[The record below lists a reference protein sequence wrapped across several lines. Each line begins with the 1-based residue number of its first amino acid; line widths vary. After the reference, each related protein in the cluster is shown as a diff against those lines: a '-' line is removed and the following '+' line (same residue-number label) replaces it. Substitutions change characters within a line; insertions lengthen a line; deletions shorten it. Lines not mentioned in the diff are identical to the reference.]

1 MGGVAGHLSHLYD
14 DRTLTFNKMKNI
26 LSLASSG
33 DLIGTE
39 KTDGYNI
46 FLGFKDGQARAARNK
61 GDMSRGGM
69 TPEELAVREFKGGEK
84 VRKVYNNSFSAYG
97 KAIDSLSPEQQAA
110 IFGPNGEIFYNTEIQ
125 GPGASNVVN
134 YDANILSIHRAGHKF
149 YNPETDKVEDID
161 VEENS
166 RVLDKVIDQFEH
178 VLAGEEFSVR
188 RTAVLQLKKLDDDY
202 DLQIALAKIRK
213 AGFDGN
219 MTIEEYLENYIFSI
233 INKELSYFA
242 DELKQNVIDRILK
255 KENALSLTSIYK
267 GFPKEQKQ
275 TIRQFV
281 RSGDGLLKQAILPI
295 EAAIHDFAVELL
307 RGLESAYILDNK
319 TEVDRL
325 KTEVG
330 DAIKN
335 IQAYEGQGS
344 EVAREVLA
352 QQLEKIKHL
361 DNINTT
367 VEGFVFQVG
376 DQMYKFTGNF
386 APINQLLGLFR
397 YGRGDVPPIKKAEI
411 QEQGGD
417 VTPDELTRR
426 KVAVIPGKFKP
437 PHKGHLQMV
446 EHYAE
451 IADIVVILISPLSR
465 TTDGGVEISLDESKR
480 IWEVY
485 LDNSNVDSNNVIIA
499 KSPYNSPVQ
508 SAYELVAG
516 NVSDWKPVAGDL
528 IIPGASTKPDPT
540 SGMSDISRFV
550 RFHGIP
556 EEKRALGVVPANVE
570 DYAFTPHDTGGYVMS
585 ARDFRNSIDEAD
597 INVLSQ
603 YIPESVDPELILNII
618 YDGEVPQKKTLT
630 MESLYSLVDK
640 SFERTLM
647 EASSRKQR
655 RWARGK
661 LISKQ
666 EKGMRFSELE
676 EGIKTFVKDIG
687 QKASDILSGSQK
699 EKKDFIRLV
708 KVLGIN
714 YLDPYSQSKE
724 ILDTAEILS
733 DLHRYGSARAL
744 TNPHDKQLFNNWL
757 YAAAERK
764 QKSRNVDWKTTG
776 FLEEEE
782 KEEESYFQKIAKHT
796 DHVGGSTS
804 FLPIEEEEIT
814 ETKPEDRLKL
824 DTPTQAARRGAVKEI
839 SAMAG
844 GSVAGSG
851 NNKQD
856 KKSQGLIREEE

>member
-33 DLIGTE
+33 DLVGTE

-69 TPEELAVREFKGGEK
+69 TPEELAAREFKGGEK

-97 KAIDSLSPEQQAA
+97 KAINSLSREQQAA

-134 YDANILSIHRAGHKF
+134 YDANILSIHRAGHKL
-149 YNPETDKVEDID
+149 YNPETDKVEDVD

-166 RVLDKVIDQFEH
+166 KILDRVIDQFEH

-219 MTIEEYLENYIFSI
+219 MTIEEYLENNLLNDV
-233 INKELSYFA
+233 NKELSYFS
-242 DELKQNVIDRILK
+242 DQLKQNVIDRILK

-281 RSGDGLLKQAILPI
+281 RNGEELLKQAIFPI

-319 TEVDRL
+319 AEVDRL

-330 DAIKN
+330 EAIKN

-352 QQLEKIKHL
+352 QQLEKIRHL

-417 VTPDELTRR
+417 GTPDELTRR

-451 IADIVVILISPLSR
+451 VADVVVILISPLSR

-485 LDNSNVDSNNVIIA
+485 LDSSNIDSNNVIIA

-516 NVSDWKPVAGDL
+516 NVTGFQPAAGDL

-540 SGMSDISRFV
+540 SGMSDINRFA

-556 EEKRALGVVPANVE
+556 IEKRLQGVVPANVE
-570 DYAFTPHDTGGYVMS
+570 DYAFTPHDSAGYVMS

-630 MESLYSLVDK
+630 MESLYSLVNE

-647 EASSRKQR
+647 EVSSEKQR
-655 RWARGK
+655 RWACAQTGDDFK
-661 LISKQ
+661 GAQELTSKQ
-666 EKGMRFSELE
+666 AKEMCFSELE
-676 EGIKTFVKDIG
+676 EGMKTFVKNIG
-687 QKASDILSGSQK
+687 QKASAILSGTEK
-699 EKKDFIRLV
+699 EKKDIARLID
-708 KVLGIN
+708 VLGIN
-714 YLDPYSQSKE
+714 YLDPINQSRE
-724 ILDTAEILS
+724 ILDTAEVLQ
-733 DLHRYGSARAL
+733 DLHRFGTGRTLSNSY
-744 TNPHDKQLFNNWL
+744 DKQLFNNWL
-757 YAAAERK
+757 HAAAERK

-782 KEEESYFQKIAKHT
+782 
-796 DHVGGSTS
+796 
-804 FLPIEEEEIT
+804 LT

-824 DTPTQAARRGAVKEI
+824 DTPTQAARRGGVKEV
-839 SAMAG
+839 SAMGA
-844 GSVAGSG
+844 GSVTGAG